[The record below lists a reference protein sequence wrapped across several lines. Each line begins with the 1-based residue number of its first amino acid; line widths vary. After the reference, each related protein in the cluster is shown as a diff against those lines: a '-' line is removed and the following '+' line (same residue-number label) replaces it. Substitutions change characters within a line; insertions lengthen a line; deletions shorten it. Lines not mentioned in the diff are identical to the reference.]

1 MTPYPF
7 QVQRNI
13 VITCVAIHNYI
24 RKLSIADIFLEQG
37 ENEYDDYSG
46 MPQTNH
52 EGLLQVG
59 GRAAQADQ
67 IFMINLREEIA
78 NQLVAH

>member
-1 MTPYPF
+1 MTF
-7 QVQRNI
+7 KL
-13 VITCVAIHNYI
+13 ITYIAIHNYI
-24 RKLSIADIFLEQG
+24 RKLSIADTFLKQG
-37 ENEYDDYSG
+37 ENEYGDNSG
-46 MPQTNH
+46 MPQNNH

>member
-13 VITCVAIHNYI
+13 VIACVAIHNYI
-24 RKLSIADIFLEQG
+24 RKLSIADTFLEQG

-46 MPQTNH
+46 MPQNNH
-52 EGLLQVG
+52 
-59 GRAAQADQ
+59 
-67 IFMINLREEIA
+67 
-78 NQLVAH
+78 